1 MFKDKGKSLIIILFY
16 LLLFLAF
23 FLIKNKDQ
31 KDNKLINQ
39 LSLSQNLEE
48 NSIVEENY
56 QASSPEDE
64 EIYIHISGNV
74 NYPGLVK
81 MKAGQRLFD
90 AIELAGGMT
99 ENADI
104 DQINLSLILNDQDKI
119 YIPAKGEIANFIQET
134 ASSLVNIN
142 TASKE
147 ELTSLSGIGDKTAEK
162 IINYRQKTPFS
173 KKEDLMNVP
182 GIGENKYKEIE
193 DNITIQ
199 KERQWQTK
207 KILLT
212 PLNLP

>member
-16 LLLFLAF
+16 LLLFLVF
-23 FLIKNKDQ
+23 FLIKNRDQ
-31 KDNKLINQ
+31 NNNQLTNQ
-39 LSLSQNLEE
+39 LSLSQNLDTNPIAEE
-48 NSIVEENY
+48 SNKESNL
-56 QASSPEDE
+56 EDE

-74 NYPGLVK
+74 NYPGLIK

-99 ENADI
+99 EEADI

-119 YIPAKGEIANFIQET
+119 YIPAKGEL
-134 ASSLVNIN
+134 ASFVQGPSSDLVNIN

-147 ELTSLSGIGDKTAEK
+147 ELISLSGIGDKTAEK
-162 IINYRQKTPFS
+162 IINYRQQSPFS

-193 DNITIQ
+193 DKITI
-199 KERQWQTK
+199 
-207 KILLT
+207 
-212 PLNLP
+212 

>member
-193 DNITIQ
+193 DNITI
-199 KERQWQTK
+199 
-207 KILLT
+207 
-212 PLNLP
+212 

>member
-1 MFKDKGKSLIIILFY
+1 MFKDKGKSLLIILFY

-23 FLIKNKDQ
+23 FLIKNKNQ
-31 KDNKLINQ
+31 SESKLTNQ

-48 NSIVEENY
+48 NPIVEENN
-56 QASSPEDE
+56 QSSESENED
-64 EIYIHISGNV
+64 IYIHISGNV

-99 ENADI
+99 EEADI

-119 YIPAKGEIANFIQET
+119 YIPAKGEIANFIQEPAT
-134 ASSLVNIN
+134 TLVNIN

-193 DNITIQ
+193 DNITI
-199 KERQWQTK
+199 
-207 KILLT
+207 
-212 PLNLP
+212 

>member
-31 KDNKLINQ
+31 KDNQLVNQ
-39 LSLSQNLEE
+39 LSLSQTLEE
-48 NSIVEENY
+48 NPSVEENY
-56 QASSPEDE
+56 QAKSQEDE
-64 EIYIHISGNV
+64 EIYIHISGKV

-99 ENADI
+99 EDADI

-119 YIPAKGEIANFIQET
+119 YIPAKGEIVSFIQGT

-193 DNITIQ
+193 DNITI
-199 KERQWQTK
+199 
-207 KILLT
+207 
-212 PLNLP
+212 